1 MADRVFVL
9 RQRGPSLHRKWQNQF
24 LRDFTQDLS
33 PKSVINLGATPDAPD
48 KEGGTYRAYFPNATF
63 KALDTRP
70 HDDPDYIMGDLM
82 DPDPGHGPYDL
93 VLAMS
98 IIEHIDKPW
107 KAAPVISGL
116 IAPGGHLYIAMPW
129 FYPTHEGADFG
140 DHWRARPSGL
150 AHLFE
155 DLELIESRYFPSS
168 IKAVRDRKTYW
179 NEPHTSA
186 AGCAVLMRKRP

>member
-24 LRDFTQDLS
+24 LPDFTQDLS
-33 PKSVINLGATPDAPD
+33 PKSVINLGATADAPD

-63 KALDTRP
+63 KKLDTRP

-82 DPDPGHGPYDL
+82 DPNPDHGPYDL

-116 IAPGGHLYIAMPW
+116 LRQVVIFILRCRGFTQPM
-129 FYPTHEGADFG
+129 
-140 DHWRARPSGL
+140 RALKIIGVRVPLGL
-150 AHLFE
+150 PIFLR
-155 DLELIESRYFPSS
+155 IWS
-168 IKAVRDRKTYW
+168 
-179 NEPHTSA
+179 
-186 AGCAVLMRKRP
+186 